1 MENKEIEK
9 NVKLFIKFLNNPNL
23 STLNAEEKKAILEVN
38 NLCKTDSEF
47 NEMVNKLKGSFSDE
61 SRMNILNDYLNQKE
75 LKEAKS
81 NEEVI
86 SKTFGVDIND
96 IEHKYLNSGKEIF
109 SFYDS
114 KIGRKRLLENPSDGT
129 LVEFLKEE
137 QNNNEDFQSDDYKA
151 NSTAIL
157 NEKLKEKNIE
167 LKMIYIGDLNDHQ
180 KEIDNLEEK
189 KKKCLEEIL
198 KNKEKL
204 GVVYVNLKDIVALD
218 KDGKIIE
225 GAYNDEKQKA
235 EVQSPKEANYKA
247 QEISNESKNA
257 IWNEF
262 EEKRE
267 NGLEVYELLDDNG
280 NFMGYYEPYSETNPE
295 PVKTAR
301 YTANINWEIPA
312 GKYSYGENQYTLSS
326 GSKIQVSISQSQ
338 TGTSYLTF
346 QNRTSNSSL
355 RFTNTKVTNGWK
367 GTVVLGNISSAV
379 YSFGIENAS
388 SVTITYTGSYSL

>member
-137 QNNNEDFQSDDYKA
+137 QNNNADFQSNDYKA

-167 LKMIYIGDLNDHQ
+167 LKMVYIGDLNDHQ
-180 KEIDNLEEK
+180 KEIDNLKEK
-189 KKKCLEEIL
+189 KKKCLDEIL

-204 GVVYVNLKDIVALD
+204 GVVYVNLEDIVALD

-247 QEISNESKNA
+247 QEISNENNDVSSNENNGESYVTDNTSVNEF
-257 IWNEF
+257 NEF
-262 EEKRE
+262 EDIPDIINAEGIDPAMRE
-267 NGLEVYELLDDNG
+267 EVAANLKKYYKNPDAMLALAPLERE
-280 NFMGYYEPYSETNPE
+280 YYEKLVGILSEKIELKKENKQVMTLKNPDN
-295 PVKTAR
+295 KWGFS
-301 YTANINWEIPA
+301 NIVL
-312 GKYSYGENQYTLSS
+312 LS
-326 GSKIQVSISQSQ
+326 IIAIA
-338 TGTSYLTF
+338 LAI
-346 QNRTSNSSL
+346 
-355 RFTNTKVTNGWK
+355 
-367 GTVVLGNISSAV
+367 VVLIM
-379 YSFGIENAS
+379 I
-388 SVTITYTGSYSL
+388 L

>member
-9 NVKLFIKFLNNPNL
+9 NIKLFIKFLNNPNL
-23 STLNAEEKKAILEVN
+23 STLNAEEKRAILEVN
-38 NLCKTDSEF
+38 NLCKTDPEF
-47 NEMVNKLKGSFSDE
+47 NDMVNKLKGSFSDE
-61 SRMNILNDYLNQKE
+61 SRMNILNDYLDQKE
-75 LKEAKS
+75 IQEAKT

-109 SFYDS
+109 SFYDP

-137 QNNNEDFQSDDYKA
+137 QNNNEDFQSNDYKA

-189 KKKCLEEIL
+189 KKKCLDEIL

-204 GVVYVNLKDIVALD
+204 GVVYVNLEDIVALD

-235 EVQSPKEANYKA
+235 EVQSPKGANYRA
-247 QEISNESKNA
+247 QEISNENSNVSSNENNGDSYA
-257 IWNEF
+257 TDNTNVNEFNEF
-262 EEKRE
+262 EDIPDIISAEGIDPAMRE
-267 NGLEVYELLDDNG
+267 EVAANLKKYYKNPDAMLALAPLERE
-280 NFMGYYEPYSETNPE
+280 YYEKLVGILSEKIELKKENKQVMTLKNPDN
-295 PVKTAR
+295 KWGFS
-301 YTANINWEIPA
+301 NIVL
-312 GKYSYGENQYTLSS
+312 LS
-326 GSKIQVSISQSQ
+326 IIAIA
-338 TGTSYLTF
+338 LAI
-346 QNRTSNSSL
+346 
-355 RFTNTKVTNGWK
+355 
-367 GTVVLGNISSAV
+367 VVLIMI
-379 YSFGIENAS
+379 F
-388 SVTITYTGSYSL
+388 

>member
-23 STLNAEEKKAILEVN
+23 SMLNTEEKEAILEVN
-38 NLCKTDSEF
+38 NLCKTDPEF
-47 NEMVNKLKGSFSDE
+47 NEMVNKLKGGFSDE
-61 SRMNILNDYLNQKE
+61 TRMNMLNDYLNQKE

-204 GVVYVNLKDIVALD
+204 GVVYVNLEDIVALD

-235 EVQSPKEANYKA
+235 EVQSPKEANYRA
-247 QEISNESKNA
+247 QEISNENNDVSSNENNGESYFTDNTSVNEF
-257 IWNEF
+257 NEF
-262 EEKRE
+262 EDIPDIINAEGIDPAMRE
-267 NGLEVYELLDDNG
+267 EVAANLKKYYKNPDAMLSLAPLERE
-280 NFMGYYEPYSETNPE
+280 YYEKLVGILSEKIELKKENKQVMTLKNPDN
-295 PVKTAR
+295 KWGFS
-301 YTANINWEIPA
+301 NIVL
-312 GKYSYGENQYTLSS
+312 LS
-326 GSKIQVSISQSQ
+326 IIAIA
-338 TGTSYLTF
+338 LAI
-346 QNRTSNSSL
+346 
-355 RFTNTKVTNGWK
+355 
-367 GTVVLGNISSAV
+367 VVLIM
-379 YSFGIENAS
+379 I
-388 SVTITYTGSYSL
+388 L

>member
-9 NVKLFIKFLNNPNL
+9 NIKLFIKFLNNPNL
-23 STLNAEEKKAILEVN
+23 STLNAEEKRAILEVN
-38 NLCKTDSEF
+38 NLCKTDPEF

-61 SRMNILNDYLNQKE
+61 SRMNILNDYLDQKE
-75 LKEAKS
+75 LKEAKT

-109 SFYDS
+109 SFYDP

-137 QNNNEDFQSDDYKA
+137 QNNNEDFQSNDYKA

-167 LKMIYIGDLNDHQ
+167 LKMVYIGDLNEHQ

-189 KKKCLEEIL
+189 KKKCLDEIL

-204 GVVYVNLKDIVALD
+204 GVVYVNLEDIVALD

-247 QEISNESKNA
+247 QEISNENNDVSSNENNGDSYA
-257 IWNEF
+257 TDNTNVNEFNEF
-262 EEKRE
+262 EDIPDIISAEGIDPAMRE
-267 NGLEVYELLDDNG
+267 EVAANLKKYYKNPDAMLALAPLERE
-280 NFMGYYEPYSETNPE
+280 YYEKLVGILSEKIELKKENKQVMTLKNPDN
-295 PVKTAR
+295 KWGFS
-301 YTANINWEIPA
+301 NIVL
-312 GKYSYGENQYTLSS
+312 LS
-326 GSKIQVSISQSQ
+326 IIAIA
-338 TGTSYLTF
+338 LAI
-346 QNRTSNSSL
+346 
-355 RFTNTKVTNGWK
+355 
-367 GTVVLGNISSAV
+367 VVLIM
-379 YSFGIENAS
+379 I
-388 SVTITYTGSYSL
+388 L

>member
-23 STLNAEEKKAILEVN
+23 SMLNTEEKEAILEVN
-38 NLCKTDSEF
+38 NLCKTDPEF

-61 SRMNILNDYLNQKE
+61 TRMNILNDYLNQKE
-75 LKEAKS
+75 LKKAKS

-137 QNNNEDFQSDDYKA
+137 QNNNEDFQSNDYKA

-167 LKMIYIGDLNDHQ
+167 LKMVYIGDLNDHQ

-189 KKKCLEEIL
+189 KKKCLDEIL

-204 GVVYVNLKDIVALD
+204 GVVYVNLEDIVALD

-247 QEISNESKNA
+247 QEISNENNDVSSNENNGESYVTDNTSVNEF
-257 IWNEF
+257 NEF
-262 EEKRE
+262 EDIPDIINAEGIDPAMRKEVAENLKKYYKNPDAMLSLAPLERE
-267 NGLEVYELLDDNG
+267 
-280 NFMGYYEPYSETNPE
+280 YYEKLVGILSEKIELKKENKQVMTLKNPYNKWGFS
-295 PVKTAR
+295 
-301 YTANINWEIPA
+301 NIVL
-312 GKYSYGENQYTLSS
+312 LS
-326 GSKIQVSISQSQ
+326 IIAIVLAI
-338 TGTSYLTF
+338 
-346 QNRTSNSSL
+346 
-355 RFTNTKVTNGWK
+355 
-367 GTVVLGNISSAV
+367 VVLIMI
-379 YSFGIENAS
+379 F
-388 SVTITYTGSYSL
+388 

>member
-9 NVKLFIKFLNNPNL
+9 NIKLFIKFLNNPNL
-23 STLNAEEKKAILEVN
+23 STLNAEEKRAILEVN
-38 NLCKTDSEF
+38 NLCKTDPEF

-61 SRMNILNDYLNQKE
+61 SRMNILNDYLDQKE
-75 LKEAKS
+75 LKEAKT

-109 SFYDS
+109 SFYDP

-137 QNNNEDFQSDDYKA
+137 QNNNEDFQSNDYKA

-189 KKKCLEEIL
+189 KKKCLDEIL

-204 GVVYVNLKDIVALD
+204 GVVYVNLEDIVALD

-235 EVQSPKEANYKA
+235 EVQSPKGANYRA
-247 QEISNESKNA
+247 QEISNENSNVSSNENNGESYA
-257 IWNEF
+257 TDNTSVNEFNEF
-262 EEKRE
+262 EDIPDIINAEGIEPARRE
-267 NGLEVYELLDDNG
+267 EVAENLKKYYKNPDAMLALTPLERE
-280 NFMGYYEPYSETNPE
+280 YYEKLVGILSEKIELKKENKQVMTLKNPDN
-295 PVKTAR
+295 KWGFS
-301 YTANINWEIPA
+301 NIVL
-312 GKYSYGENQYTLSS
+312 LS
-326 GSKIQVSISQSQ
+326 IIAIA
-338 TGTSYLTF
+338 LAI
-346 QNRTSNSSL
+346 
-355 RFTNTKVTNGWK
+355 
-367 GTVVLGNISSAV
+367 VVLIMI
-379 YSFGIENAS
+379 F
-388 SVTITYTGSYSL
+388 

>member
-1 MENKEIEK
+1 MENKKIEK

-23 STLNAEEKKAILEVN
+23 SMLNTEEKEAILEVN
-38 NLCKTDSEF
+38 NLCKTDPEF

-61 SRMNILNDYLNQKE
+61 TRMNMLNDYLNQKE

-137 QNNNEDFQSDDYKA
+137 QNNNEDFQSGDYKA

-189 KKKCLEEIL
+189 KKKCLDEIL

-204 GVVYVNLKDIVALD
+204 GVVYVNLEDIVALD

-247 QEISNESKNA
+247 QEISNENNDVSSNENNGESYFTDNTSVNEF
-257 IWNEF
+257 NEF
-262 EEKRE
+262 EDIPDIINAEGIDPAMRKEVAENLKKYYKNPDAMLSLAPLERE
-267 NGLEVYELLDDNG
+267 
-280 NFMGYYEPYSETNPE
+280 YYEKLVGILSEKIELKKENKQVMILKNPDN
-295 PVKTAR
+295 KWGFS
-301 YTANINWEIPA
+301 NIVL
-312 GKYSYGENQYTLSS
+312 LS
-326 GSKIQVSISQSQ
+326 IIAIVLAI
-338 TGTSYLTF
+338 
-346 QNRTSNSSL
+346 
-355 RFTNTKVTNGWK
+355 
-367 GTVVLGNISSAV
+367 VVLIMI
-379 YSFGIENAS
+379 F
-388 SVTITYTGSYSL
+388 

>member
-23 STLNAEEKKAILEVN
+23 SMLNTEEKRAILEVN

-61 SRMNILNDYLNQKE
+61 TRMNILNDYLNQKE

-189 KKKCLEEIL
+189 KKKCLDEIL

-204 GVVYVNLKDIVALD
+204 GVVYVNLEDIVALD

-235 EVQSPKEANYKA
+235 EVQSPKEANYRA
-247 QEISNESKNA
+247 QEISNENNNVSSNENNGESYA
-257 IWNEF
+257 TDNTSVNEFNEF
-262 EEKRE
+262 EDIPDIINAEGIEPAKRE
-267 NGLEVYELLDDNG
+267 EVAENLKKYYKNPDAMLALAPLERE
-280 NFMGYYEPYSETNPE
+280 YYEKLVGILSEKIELKKENKQVMTLKNPDN
-295 PVKTAR
+295 KWGFS
-301 YTANINWEIPA
+301 NIVL
-312 GKYSYGENQYTLSS
+312 LS
-326 GSKIQVSISQSQ
+326 IIAIA
-338 TGTSYLTF
+338 LAI
-346 QNRTSNSSL
+346 
-355 RFTNTKVTNGWK
+355 
-367 GTVVLGNISSAV
+367 VVLIM
-379 YSFGIENAS
+379 I
-388 SVTITYTGSYSL
+388 L

>member
-247 QEISNESKNA
+247 QEISNENNNVSSNENNGESYA
-257 IWNEF
+257 TDNTSVNEFNEF
-262 EEKRE
+262 EDIPDIINAEGIDPAMRKEVAENLKKYYKNPDAMLSLAPLERE
-267 NGLEVYELLDDNG
+267 
-280 NFMGYYEPYSETNPE
+280 YYEKLVGILSEKIELKKENKQVMTLKNPDN
-295 PVKTAR
+295 KWGFS
-301 YTANINWEIPA
+301 NIVL
-312 GKYSYGENQYTLSS
+312 LS
-326 GSKIQVSISQSQ
+326 IIAIA
-338 TGTSYLTF
+338 LAI
-346 QNRTSNSSL
+346 
-355 RFTNTKVTNGWK
+355 
-367 GTVVLGNISSAV
+367 VVLIM
-379 YSFGIENAS
+379 I
-388 SVTITYTGSYSL
+388 L

>member
-47 NEMVNKLKGSFSDE
+47 NEMVNMLKGSFSDE

-189 KKKCLEEIL
+189 KKKCLDEIL

-204 GVVYVNLKDIVALD
+204 GVVYVNLEDIVALD

-235 EVQSPKEANYKA
+235 EVQSPKEANYRA
-247 QEISNESKNA
+247 QEISNENNNVSSNENNGESYA
-257 IWNEF
+257 TDNTSVNEFNEF
-262 EEKRE
+262 EDIPDIINAEGIDPAMRKEVAENLKKYYKNPDAMLSLAPLERE
-267 NGLEVYELLDDNG
+267 
-280 NFMGYYEPYSETNPE
+280 YYEKLVGILSEKIELKKENKQVMTLKNPDN
-295 PVKTAR
+295 KWGFS
-301 YTANINWEIPA
+301 NIVL
-312 GKYSYGENQYTLSS
+312 LS
-326 GSKIQVSISQSQ
+326 IIAIA
-338 TGTSYLTF
+338 LAI
-346 QNRTSNSSL
+346 
-355 RFTNTKVTNGWK
+355 
-367 GTVVLGNISSAV
+367 VVLIM
-379 YSFGIENAS
+379 I
-388 SVTITYTGSYSL
+388 L

>member
-1 MENKEIEK
+1 MENKKIEK

-137 QNNNEDFQSDDYKA
+137 QNNNADFQSNDYKA

-167 LKMIYIGDLNDHQ
+167 LKMVYIGDLNDHQ

-189 KKKCLEEIL
+189 KKKCLDEIL

-204 GVVYVNLKDIVALD
+204 GVVYVNLEDIVALD

-247 QEISNESKNA
+247 QEISNENNDVSSNENNGESYVTDNTSVNEF
-257 IWNEF
+257 NEF
-262 EEKRE
+262 EDIPDIINAEGIDPAMRE
-267 NGLEVYELLDDNG
+267 EVAANLKKYYKNPDAMLALAPLERE
-280 NFMGYYEPYSETNPE
+280 YYEKLVGILSEKIELKKENKQVMTLKNPDN
-295 PVKTAR
+295 KWGFS
-301 YTANINWEIPA
+301 NIVL
-312 GKYSYGENQYTLSS
+312 LS
-326 GSKIQVSISQSQ
+326 IIAIA
-338 TGTSYLTF
+338 LAI
-346 QNRTSNSSL
+346 
-355 RFTNTKVTNGWK
+355 
-367 GTVVLGNISSAV
+367 VVLIM
-379 YSFGIENAS
+379 I
-388 SVTITYTGSYSL
+388 L

>member
-23 STLNAEEKKAILEVN
+23 SMLNTEEKRAILEVN
-38 NLCKTDSEF
+38 NLCKEDPEF

-61 SRMNILNDYLNQKE
+61 TRMNILNDYLNQKE

-81 NEEVI
+81 NEEAI

-167 LKMIYIGDLNDHQ
+167 LKMVYIGDLNDHQ

-189 KKKCLEEIL
+189 KKKCLDEIL

-204 GVVYVNLKDIVALD
+204 GVVYVNLEDIVALD

-235 EVQSPKEANYKA
+235 EVQSPKEANYRA
-247 QEISNESKNA
+247 QEISNENNNVSSNENNGESYA
-257 IWNEF
+257 TYNTSVNEFNEF
-262 EEKRE
+262 EDIPDIINAEGIEPAKRE
-267 NGLEVYELLDDNG
+267 EVAENLKKYYKNPDAMLALAPLERE
-280 NFMGYYEPYSETNPE
+280 YYEKLVGILSEKIELKKENKQVMTLKNPDN
-295 PVKTAR
+295 KWGFS
-301 YTANINWEIPA
+301 NIVL
-312 GKYSYGENQYTLSS
+312 LS
-326 GSKIQVSISQSQ
+326 IIAIA
-338 TGTSYLTF
+338 LAI
-346 QNRTSNSSL
+346 
-355 RFTNTKVTNGWK
+355 
-367 GTVVLGNISSAV
+367 VVLIM
-379 YSFGIENAS
+379 I
-388 SVTITYTGSYSL
+388 L

>member
-61 SRMNILNDYLNQKE
+61 SRMNILNDYLNQKK

-137 QNNNEDFQSDDYKA
+137 QNNNADFQSNDYKA

-167 LKMIYIGDLNDHQ
+167 LKMVYIGDLNDHQ

-189 KKKCLEEIL
+189 KKKCLDEIL

-204 GVVYVNLKDIVALD
+204 GVVYVNLEDIVALD

-247 QEISNESKNA
+247 QEISNENNDVSSNENNGESYVTDNTSVNEF
-257 IWNEF
+257 NEF
-262 EEKRE
+262 EDIPDIINAEGIDPAMRE
-267 NGLEVYELLDDNG
+267 EVAANLKKYYKNPDAMLALAPLERE
-280 NFMGYYEPYSETNPE
+280 YYEKLVGILSEKIELKKENKQVMTLKNPDN
-295 PVKTAR
+295 KWGFS
-301 YTANINWEIPA
+301 NIVL
-312 GKYSYGENQYTLSS
+312 LS
-326 GSKIQVSISQSQ
+326 IIAIA
-338 TGTSYLTF
+338 LAI
-346 QNRTSNSSL
+346 
-355 RFTNTKVTNGWK
+355 
-367 GTVVLGNISSAV
+367 VVLIM
-379 YSFGIENAS
+379 I
-388 SVTITYTGSYSL
+388 L

>member
-114 KIGRKRLLENPSDGT
+114 KIGRKRLLENPSDVT

-137 QNNNEDFQSDDYKA
+137 QNNNEDFQSNDYKA
-151 NSTAIL
+151 NSTVIL

-167 LKMIYIGDLNDHQ
+167 LKMVYIGDLNDHQ

-189 KKKCLEEIL
+189 KKKCLDEIL

-204 GVVYVNLKDIVALD
+204 GVVYVNLEDIVALD

-247 QEISNESKNA
+247 QEISNENNDVSSNENNGESYFTDNTSVNEF
-257 IWNEF
+257 NEF
-262 EEKRE
+262 EDIPDIINAEGIDPAMRE
-267 NGLEVYELLDDNG
+267 EVAANLKKYYKNPDAMLALAPLERE
-280 NFMGYYEPYSETNPE
+280 YYEKLVGILSEKIELKKENKQVMTLKNPDN
-295 PVKTAR
+295 KWGFS
-301 YTANINWEIPA
+301 NIVL
-312 GKYSYGENQYTLSS
+312 LS
-326 GSKIQVSISQSQ
+326 IIAIA
-338 TGTSYLTF
+338 LAI
-346 QNRTSNSSL
+346 
-355 RFTNTKVTNGWK
+355 
-367 GTVVLGNISSAV
+367 VVLIM
-379 YSFGIENAS
+379 I
-388 SVTITYTGSYSL
+388 L

>member
-23 STLNAEEKKAILEVN
+23 SMLNTEEKEAILEVN
-38 NLCKTDSEF
+38 NLCKTDPEF

-61 SRMNILNDYLNQKE
+61 TRMNILNDYLNQKE

-137 QNNNEDFQSDDYKA
+137 QNNNEDFQSNDYKA

-167 LKMIYIGDLNDHQ
+167 LKMVYIGDLNDHQ

-189 KKKCLEEIL
+189 KKKCLDEIL

-204 GVVYVNLKDIVALD
+204 GVVYVNLEDIVALD

-225 GAYNDEKQKA
+225 GAYNEEKQKA

-247 QEISNESKNA
+247 QEISNENNDVSSNENNGESYA
-257 IWNEF
+257 TDNTSVNEFNEF
-262 EEKRE
+262 EDIPDIINAEGIDPAMRKEVAANLKKYYKNPDAMLSLAPLERE
-267 NGLEVYELLDDNG
+267 
-280 NFMGYYEPYSETNPE
+280 YYEKLVGILSEKIELKKENKQVMTLKNPDN
-295 PVKTAR
+295 KCGFS
-301 YTANINWEIPA
+301 NIVL
-312 GKYSYGENQYTLSS
+312 LS
-326 GSKIQVSISQSQ
+326 IIAIA
-338 TGTSYLTF
+338 LAI
-346 QNRTSNSSL
+346 
-355 RFTNTKVTNGWK
+355 
-367 GTVVLGNISSAV
+367 VVLIM
-379 YSFGIENAS
+379 I
-388 SVTITYTGSYSL
+388 L

>member
-9 NVKLFIKFLNNPNL
+9 NIKLFIKFLNNPNL
-23 STLNAEEKKAILEVN
+23 STLNAEEKRAILEVN
-38 NLCKTDSEF
+38 NLCKTDPEF

-61 SRMNILNDYLNQKE
+61 SRMNILNDYLDQKE
-75 LKEAKS
+75 LKEAKT

-109 SFYDS
+109 SFYDP

-137 QNNNEDFQSDDYKA
+137 QNNNEDFQSNDYKA

-167 LKMIYIGDLNDHQ
+167 LKMVYIGDLNDHQ

-189 KKKCLEEIL
+189 KKKCLDEIL

-204 GVVYVNLKDIVALD
+204 GVVYVNLEDIVALD

-225 GAYNDEKQKA
+225 GAFNEEKQKA
-235 EVQSPKEANYKA
+235 EVQSPKEANYRA
-247 QEISNESKNA
+247 QEISNENSNVSSNENNGESYA
-257 IWNEF
+257 TDNTSVNEFNEF
-262 EEKRE
+262 EDIPDIINAEGIEPARRE
-267 NGLEVYELLDDNG
+267 EVAENLKKYYKNPDAMLALTPLERE
-280 NFMGYYEPYSETNPE
+280 YYEKLVGILSEKIELKKENKQVITLKNPDN
-295 PVKTAR
+295 KWGFS
-301 YTANINWEIPA
+301 NIVL
-312 GKYSYGENQYTLSS
+312 LS
-326 GSKIQVSISQSQ
+326 IIAIA
-338 TGTSYLTF
+338 LAI
-346 QNRTSNSSL
+346 
-355 RFTNTKVTNGWK
+355 
-367 GTVVLGNISSAV
+367 VVLIMI
-379 YSFGIENAS
+379 F
-388 SVTITYTGSYSL
+388 

>member
-23 STLNAEEKKAILEVN
+23 NMLNVEEKKAILEVN

-61 SRMNILNDYLNQKE
+61 SRMNILNDYLNQKK

-137 QNNNEDFQSDDYKA
+137 QNNNADFQSNDYKA

-167 LKMIYIGDLNDHQ
+167 LKMVYIGDLNDHQ

-189 KKKCLEEIL
+189 KKKCLDEIL

-204 GVVYVNLKDIVALD
+204 GVVYVNLEDIVALD

-247 QEISNESKNA
+247 QEISNENNDVSSNENNGESYVTDNTSVNEF
-257 IWNEF
+257 NEF
-262 EEKRE
+262 EDIPDIINAEGIDPAMRE
-267 NGLEVYELLDDNG
+267 EVAANLKKYYKNPDAMLALAPLERE
-280 NFMGYYEPYSETNPE
+280 YYEKLVGILSEKIELKKENKQVMILKNPDN
-295 PVKTAR
+295 KWGFS
-301 YTANINWEIPA
+301 NIVL
-312 GKYSYGENQYTLSS
+312 LS
-326 GSKIQVSISQSQ
+326 IIAIA
-338 TGTSYLTF
+338 LAI
-346 QNRTSNSSL
+346 
-355 RFTNTKVTNGWK
+355 
-367 GTVVLGNISSAV
+367 VVLIM
-379 YSFGIENAS
+379 I
-388 SVTITYTGSYSL
+388 L

>member
-23 STLNAEEKKAILEVN
+23 SMLNTEEKEAILEVN
-38 NLCKTDSEF
+38 NLCKTDPEF

-61 SRMNILNDYLNQKE
+61 TRMNILNDYLNQKE
-75 LKEAKS
+75 LKKAKS

-137 QNNNEDFQSDDYKA
+137 QNNNEDFQSNDYKA

-167 LKMIYIGDLNDHQ
+167 LKMVYIGDLNDHQ

-189 KKKCLEEIL
+189 KKKCLDEIL
-198 KNKEKL
+198 KKKERL
-204 GVVYVNLKDIVALD
+204 GVVYVNLEDIVALD

-235 EVQSPKEANYKA
+235 EVQIPKEANYKA
-247 QEISNESKNA
+247 QEISNENNDVSSNENNGESYFTDNTSVNEF
-257 IWNEF
+257 NEF
-262 EEKRE
+262 EDIPDIINAEGIEPAKRE
-267 NGLEVYELLDDNG
+267 EVAENLKKYYKNPDAMLSLAPLERE
-280 NFMGYYEPYSETNPE
+280 YYEKLVGILSEKIELKKENKQVMTLKNPYTYNKWGFS
-295 PVKTAR
+295 
-301 YTANINWEIPA
+301 NIVL
-312 GKYSYGENQYTLSS
+312 LS
-326 GSKIQVSISQSQ
+326 IIAIVLAI
-338 TGTSYLTF
+338 
-346 QNRTSNSSL
+346 
-355 RFTNTKVTNGWK
+355 
-367 GTVVLGNISSAV
+367 VVLIMI
-379 YSFGIENAS
+379 F
-388 SVTITYTGSYSL
+388 

>member
-9 NVKLFIKFLNNPNL
+9 NIKLFIKFLNNPNL
-23 STLNAEEKKAILEVN
+23 STLNAEEKRAILEVN
-38 NLCKTDSEF
+38 NLCKTDPEF

-75 LKEAKS
+75 LKEAKT

-109 SFYDS
+109 SFYDP

-137 QNNNEDFQSDDYKA
+137 QNNNEDFQSNDYKA

-167 LKMIYIGDLNDHQ
+167 LKMVYIGDLNDHQ

-189 KKKCLEEIL
+189 KKKCLDEIL

-204 GVVYVNLKDIVALD
+204 GVVYVNLEDIVALD

-225 GAYNDEKQKA
+225 GAFNEEKQKA
-235 EVQSPKEANYKA
+235 EVQSPKEANYRA
-247 QEISNESKNA
+247 QEISNENSNVSSNENNGESYA
-257 IWNEF
+257 TDNTSVNEFNEF
-262 EEKRE
+262 EDIPDIINAEGIEPARRE
-267 NGLEVYELLDDNG
+267 EVAENLKKYYKNPDAMLALTPLERE
-280 NFMGYYEPYSETNPE
+280 YYEKLVGILSEKIELKKENKQVMTLKNPDN
-295 PVKTAR
+295 KWGFS
-301 YTANINWEIPA
+301 NIVL
-312 GKYSYGENQYTLSS
+312 LS
-326 GSKIQVSISQSQ
+326 IIAIA
-338 TGTSYLTF
+338 LAI
-346 QNRTSNSSL
+346 
-355 RFTNTKVTNGWK
+355 
-367 GTVVLGNISSAV
+367 VVLIMI
-379 YSFGIENAS
+379 F
-388 SVTITYTGSYSL
+388 

>member
-47 NEMVNKLKGSFSDE
+47 NEMVNKLKGSFGDE
-61 SRMNILNDYLNQKE
+61 TRINILNDYLNQKK

-137 QNNNEDFQSDDYKA
+137 QNNNADFQSNDYKA

-167 LKMIYIGDLNDHQ
+167 LKMVYIGDLNDHQ

-189 KKKCLEEIL
+189 KKKCLDEIL

-204 GVVYVNLKDIVALD
+204 GVVYVNLEDIVALD

-235 EVQSPKEANYKA
+235 EVQSPKGANYKA
-247 QEISNESKNA
+247 QEISNENNNVSSNENNGESYVTDNTSVNEF
-257 IWNEF
+257 NEF
-262 EEKRE
+262 EDIPDIINAEGIEPAKRE
-267 NGLEVYELLDDNG
+267 EVAENLKKYYKNPDAMLALAPLERE
-280 NFMGYYEPYSETNPE
+280 YYEKLVGILSEKIELKKENKQVMTLKNPDN
-295 PVKTAR
+295 KWGFS
-301 YTANINWEIPA
+301 NIVL
-312 GKYSYGENQYTLSS
+312 LS
-326 GSKIQVSISQSQ
+326 IIAIA
-338 TGTSYLTF
+338 LAI
-346 QNRTSNSSL
+346 
-355 RFTNTKVTNGWK
+355 
-367 GTVVLGNISSAV
+367 VVLIM
-379 YSFGIENAS
+379 I
-388 SVTITYTGSYSL
+388 L

>member
-23 STLNAEEKKAILEVN
+23 STLNVEEKKAILEVN

-137 QNNNEDFQSDDYKA
+137 QNNNADFQSNDYKA

-167 LKMIYIGDLNDHQ
+167 LKMVYIGDLNDHQ

-189 KKKCLEEIL
+189 KKKCLDEIL

-204 GVVYVNLKDIVALD
+204 GVVYVNLEDIVALD

-247 QEISNESKNA
+247 QEISNENNDVSSNENNGESYVTDNTSVNEF
-257 IWNEF
+257 NEF
-262 EEKRE
+262 EDIPDIINAEGIDPAMRE
-267 NGLEVYELLDDNG
+267 EVAANLKKYYKNPDAMLALAPLERE
-280 NFMGYYEPYSETNPE
+280 YYEKLVGILSEKIELKKENKQVMTLKNPDN
-295 PVKTAR
+295 KWGFS
-301 YTANINWEIPA
+301 NIVL
-312 GKYSYGENQYTLSS
+312 LS
-326 GSKIQVSISQSQ
+326 IIAIA
-338 TGTSYLTF
+338 LAI
-346 QNRTSNSSL
+346 
-355 RFTNTKVTNGWK
+355 
-367 GTVVLGNISSAV
+367 VVLIM
-379 YSFGIENAS
+379 I
-388 SVTITYTGSYSL
+388 L

>member
-23 STLNAEEKKAILEVN
+23 SMLNTEEKEAILEVN
-38 NLCKTDSEF
+38 NLCKTDLEF

-61 SRMNILNDYLNQKE
+61 TRMNMLNDYLNQKE

-137 QNNNEDFQSDDYKA
+137 QNNNEDFQSNDYKA

-167 LKMIYIGDLNDHQ
+167 LKMVYIGDLNDHQ
-180 KEIDNLEEK
+180 K
-189 KKKCLEEIL
+189 
-198 KNKEKL
+198 
-204 GVVYVNLKDIVALD
+204 
-218 KDGKIIE
+218 
-225 GAYNDEKQKA
+225 
-235 EVQSPKEANYKA
+235 
-247 QEISNESKNA
+247 
-257 IWNEF
+257 
-262 EEKRE
+262 
-267 NGLEVYELLDDNG
+267 
-280 NFMGYYEPYSETNPE
+280 
-295 PVKTAR
+295 
-301 YTANINWEIPA
+301 
-312 GKYSYGENQYTLSS
+312 
-326 GSKIQVSISQSQ
+326 
-338 TGTSYLTF
+338 
-346 QNRTSNSSL
+346 
-355 RFTNTKVTNGWK
+355 
-367 GTVVLGNISSAV
+367 
-379 YSFGIENAS
+379 
-388 SVTITYTGSYSL
+388 

>member
-23 STLNAEEKKAILEVN
+23 NMLNVEEKKAILEVN

-61 SRMNILNDYLNQKE
+61 SRMNILNDYLNQKK

-137 QNNNEDFQSDDYKA
+137 QNNNADFQSNDYKA

-167 LKMIYIGDLNDHQ
+167 LKMVYIGDLNDHQ

-189 KKKCLEEIL
+189 KKKCLDEIL

-204 GVVYVNLKDIVALD
+204 GVVYVNLEDIVVLD

-247 QEISNESKNA
+247 QEISNENNDVSSNENNGESYVTDNTSVNEF
-257 IWNEF
+257 NEF
-262 EEKRE
+262 EDIPDIINAEGIDPAMRE
-267 NGLEVYELLDDNG
+267 EVAANLKKYYKNPDAMLALAPLERE
-280 NFMGYYEPYSETNPE
+280 YYEKLVGILSEKIELKKENKQVMTLKNPDN
-295 PVKTAR
+295 KWGFS
-301 YTANINWEIPA
+301 NIVL
-312 GKYSYGENQYTLSS
+312 LS
-326 GSKIQVSISQSQ
+326 IIAIA
-338 TGTSYLTF
+338 LAI
-346 QNRTSNSSL
+346 
-355 RFTNTKVTNGWK
+355 
-367 GTVVLGNISSAV
+367 VVLIM
-379 YSFGIENAS
+379 I
-388 SVTITYTGSYSL
+388 L

>member
-23 STLNAEEKKAILEVN
+23 SMLNTEEKEAILEVN
-38 NLCKTDSEF
+38 NLCKTDPEF

-61 SRMNILNDYLNQKE
+61 TRMNILNDYLNQKE

-137 QNNNEDFQSDDYKA
+137 QNNNEDFQSNDYKV

-167 LKMIYIGDLNDHQ
+167 LKMVYIGDLNDHQ

-189 KKKCLEEIL
+189 KKKCLDEIL

-204 GVVYVNLKDIVALD
+204 GVVYVNLEDIVALD

-247 QEISNESKNA
+247 QEISNENNDVSSNENNGESYVTDNTSVNEF
-257 IWNEF
+257 NEF
-262 EEKRE
+262 EDIPDIINAEGIDPAMRE
-267 NGLEVYELLDDNG
+267 EVAENLKKYYKNPDVMLALAPLERE
-280 NFMGYYEPYSETNPE
+280 YYEKLVGILSEKIELKKENKQVMTLKNPDN
-295 PVKTAR
+295 KWGFS
-301 YTANINWEIPA
+301 NIVL
-312 GKYSYGENQYTLSS
+312 LS
-326 GSKIQVSISQSQ
+326 IIAIA
-338 TGTSYLTF
+338 LAI
-346 QNRTSNSSL
+346 
-355 RFTNTKVTNGWK
+355 
-367 GTVVLGNISSAV
+367 VVLIM
-379 YSFGIENAS
+379 I
-388 SVTITYTGSYSL
+388 L

>member
-47 NEMVNKLKGSFSDE
+47 NEMVNKLKGSFGDE
-61 SRMNILNDYLNQKE
+61 TRINILNDYLNQKK

-137 QNNNEDFQSDDYKA
+137 QNNNEDFQSNDYKA

-167 LKMIYIGDLNDHQ
+167 LKMVYIGDLNDHQ

-189 KKKCLEEIL
+189 KKKCLDEIL

-204 GVVYVNLKDIVALD
+204 GVVYVNLEDIVALD

-247 QEISNESKNA
+247 QEISNENNDVSSNENNGESYVTDNTSVNEF
-257 IWNEF
+257 NEF
-262 EEKRE
+262 EDIPDIINAEGIDPAMRE
-267 NGLEVYELLDDNG
+267 EVAANLKKYYKNPDAMLALAPLERE
-280 NFMGYYEPYSETNPE
+280 YYEKLVGILSEKIELKKENKQVMTLKNPDN
-295 PVKTAR
+295 KWGFS
-301 YTANINWEIPA
+301 NIVL
-312 GKYSYGENQYTLSS
+312 LS
-326 GSKIQVSISQSQ
+326 IIAIVLAI
-338 TGTSYLTF
+338 
-346 QNRTSNSSL
+346 
-355 RFTNTKVTNGWK
+355 
-367 GTVVLGNISSAV
+367 VVLIMI
-379 YSFGIENAS
+379 F
-388 SVTITYTGSYSL
+388 

>member
-9 NVKLFIKFLNNPNL
+9 NIKLFIKFLNNPNL
-23 STLNAEEKKAILEVN
+23 STLNAEEKRAILEVN
-38 NLCKTDSEF
+38 NLCKTDPEF

-61 SRMNILNDYLNQKE
+61 SRMNILNDYLDQKE
-75 LKEAKS
+75 LKEAKT

-109 SFYDS
+109 SFYDP

-137 QNNNEDFQSDDYKA
+137 QNNNEDFQSNDYKA

-189 KKKCLEEIL
+189 NKKCLDEIL

-204 GVVYVNLKDIVALD
+204 GVVYVNLEDIVALD

-235 EVQSPKEANYKA
+235 EVQSPKGANYRV
-247 QEISNESKNA
+247 QEISNENSNVSSNENNGDSYA
-257 IWNEF
+257 TDNTNVNEFNEF
-262 EEKRE
+262 EDIPDIISAEGIDPAMRE
-267 NGLEVYELLDDNG
+267 EVAANLKKYYKNPDAMLALAPLERE
-280 NFMGYYEPYSETNPE
+280 YYEKLVGILSEKIELKKENKQVMTLKNPDN
-295 PVKTAR
+295 KWGFS
-301 YTANINWEIPA
+301 NIVL
-312 GKYSYGENQYTLSS
+312 LS
-326 GSKIQVSISQSQ
+326 IIAIA
-338 TGTSYLTF
+338 LAI
-346 QNRTSNSSL
+346 
-355 RFTNTKVTNGWK
+355 
-367 GTVVLGNISSAV
+367 VVLIM
-379 YSFGIENAS
+379 I
-388 SVTITYTGSYSL
+388 L

>member
-23 STLNAEEKKAILEVN
+23 SMLNTEEKEAILEVN
-38 NLCKTDSEF
+38 NLCKTDPEF

-61 SRMNILNDYLNQKE
+61 TRMNMLNDYLNQKE

-137 QNNNEDFQSDDYKA
+137 QNNNADFQSNDYKA

-167 LKMIYIGDLNDHQ
+167 LKMVYIGDLNDHQ

-189 KKKCLEEIL
+189 KKKCLDEIL

-204 GVVYVNLKDIVALD
+204 GVVYVNLEDIVALD

-247 QEISNESKNA
+247 QEISNENNDVSSNENNGESYFTDNTSVNEF
-257 IWNEF
+257 NEF
-262 EEKRE
+262 EDIPDIINAEGIDPAMRKEVAENLKKYYKNPDAMLSLAPLERE
-267 NGLEVYELLDDNG
+267 
-280 NFMGYYEPYSETNPE
+280 YYEKLVGILSEKIELKKENKQVMTLKNPYNKWGFS
-295 PVKTAR
+295 
-301 YTANINWEIPA
+301 NIVL
-312 GKYSYGENQYTLSS
+312 LS
-326 GSKIQVSISQSQ
+326 IIAIVLAI
-338 TGTSYLTF
+338 
-346 QNRTSNSSL
+346 
-355 RFTNTKVTNGWK
+355 
-367 GTVVLGNISSAV
+367 VVLIMI
-379 YSFGIENAS
+379 F
-388 SVTITYTGSYSL
+388 

>member
-137 QNNNEDFQSDDYKA
+137 QNNNADFQSNDYKA

-167 LKMIYIGDLNDHQ
+167 LKMVYIGDLNDHQ

-189 KKKCLEEIL
+189 KKKCLEKIL

-204 GVVYVNLKDIVALD
+204 GVVYVNLEDIVALD

-247 QEISNESKNA
+247 QEISNENNDVSSNENNGESYFTDNTSVNEF
-257 IWNEF
+257 NEF
-262 EEKRE
+262 EDIPDIINAEGIDPAMRKEVAENLKKYYKNPDAMLSLAPLERE
-267 NGLEVYELLDDNG
+267 
-280 NFMGYYEPYSETNPE
+280 YYEKLVGILSEKIELKKENKQVMTLKNPDN
-295 PVKTAR
+295 KWGFS
-301 YTANINWEIPA
+301 NIVL
-312 GKYSYGENQYTLSS
+312 LS
-326 GSKIQVSISQSQ
+326 IIAIA
-338 TGTSYLTF
+338 LAI
-346 QNRTSNSSL
+346 
-355 RFTNTKVTNGWK
+355 
-367 GTVVLGNISSAV
+367 VVLIM
-379 YSFGIENAS
+379 I
-388 SVTITYTGSYSL
+388 L

>member
-9 NVKLFIKFLNNPNL
+9 NIKLFIKFLNNPNL
-23 STLNAEEKKAILEVN
+23 STLNAEEKRAILEVN
-38 NLCKTDSEF
+38 NLCKTDPEF

-61 SRMNILNDYLNQKE
+61 SRMNILNDYLDQKE
-75 LKEAKS
+75 IQEAKT

-109 SFYDS
+109 SFYDP

-137 QNNNEDFQSDDYKA
+137 QNNNEDFQSNDYKA

-167 LKMIYIGDLNDHQ
+167 LKMVYIGDLNDHQ

-189 KKKCLEEIL
+189 KKKCLDEIL

-204 GVVYVNLKDIVALD
+204 GVVYVNLEDIVALD

-225 GAYNDEKQKA
+225 GAFNEEKQKA
-235 EVQSPKEANYKA
+235 EIQSPKGANYRA
-247 QEISNESKNA
+247 QEISNENSNVSSNENNGDSYA
-257 IWNEF
+257 TDNTNVNEFNEF
-262 EEKRE
+262 EDIPDIINAEGIDPAMRE
-267 NGLEVYELLDDNG
+267 EVAANLKKYYKNPDAMLALAPLERE
-280 NFMGYYEPYSETNPE
+280 YYEKLVGILSEKIELKKENKQVMTLKNPDN
-295 PVKTAR
+295 KWGFS
-301 YTANINWEIPA
+301 NIVL
-312 GKYSYGENQYTLSS
+312 LS
-326 GSKIQVSISQSQ
+326 IIAIA
-338 TGTSYLTF
+338 LAI
-346 QNRTSNSSL
+346 
-355 RFTNTKVTNGWK
+355 
-367 GTVVLGNISSAV
+367 VVLIM
-379 YSFGIENAS
+379 I
-388 SVTITYTGSYSL
+388 L

>member
-9 NVKLFIKFLNNPNL
+9 NIKLFIKFLNNPNL
-23 STLNAEEKKAILEVN
+23 STLNAEEKRAILEVN
-38 NLCKTDSEF
+38 NLCKTDPEF

-61 SRMNILNDYLNQKE
+61 SRMNILNDYLDQKE
-75 LKEAKS
+75 LKEAKT

-109 SFYDS
+109 SFYDP

-137 QNNNEDFQSDDYKA
+137 QNNNEDFQSNDYKA

-167 LKMIYIGDLNDHQ
+167 LKIVYIGDLNDHQ

-189 KKKCLEEIL
+189 KKKCLDEIL

-204 GVVYVNLKDIVALD
+204 GVVYVNLEDIVALD

-225 GAYNDEKQKA
+225 GAFNEEKQKA
-235 EVQSPKEANYKA
+235 EVQSPKEANYRA
-247 QEISNESKNA
+247 QEISNENSNVSSNENNGESYA
-257 IWNEF
+257 TDNTSVNEFNEF
-262 EEKRE
+262 EDIPDIINAEGIEPARRE
-267 NGLEVYELLDDNG
+267 EVAENLKKYYKNPDAMLALTPLERE
-280 NFMGYYEPYSETNPE
+280 YYEKLVGILSEKIELKKENKQVMTLKNPDN
-295 PVKTAR
+295 KWGFS
-301 YTANINWEIPA
+301 NIVL
-312 GKYSYGENQYTLSS
+312 LS
-326 GSKIQVSISQSQ
+326 IIAIA
-338 TGTSYLTF
+338 LAI
-346 QNRTSNSSL
+346 
-355 RFTNTKVTNGWK
+355 
-367 GTVVLGNISSAV
+367 VVLIMI
-379 YSFGIENAS
+379 F
-388 SVTITYTGSYSL
+388 

>member
-23 STLNAEEKKAILEVN
+23 STLNAEEKRAILEVN
-38 NLCKTDSEF
+38 NLCKEDPEF

-61 SRMNILNDYLNQKE
+61 TRMNILNDYLNQKE

-81 NEEVI
+81 NEEAI

-137 QNNNEDFQSDDYKA
+137 QNNNEDFQSNDYKA

-167 LKMIYIGDLNDHQ
+167 LKMVYIGDLNDHQ

-189 KKKCLEEIL
+189 KKKCLDEIL

-204 GVVYVNLKDIVALD
+204 GVVYVNLEDIVALD

-247 QEISNESKNA
+247 QEISNENNDVSFNENNVESYVNDNTNVNEF
-257 IWNEF
+257 NEF
-262 EEKRE
+262 EDIPDIINAEGIDPAMRKEVAANLKKYYKNPDAMLSLAPLERE
-267 NGLEVYELLDDNG
+267 
-280 NFMGYYEPYSETNPE
+280 YYEKLVGILSEKIELKKENKQVMTLKNPDN
-295 PVKTAR
+295 KCGFS
-301 YTANINWEIPA
+301 NIVL
-312 GKYSYGENQYTLSS
+312 LS
-326 GSKIQVSISQSQ
+326 IIAIA
-338 TGTSYLTF
+338 LAI
-346 QNRTSNSSL
+346 
-355 RFTNTKVTNGWK
+355 
-367 GTVVLGNISSAV
+367 VVLIM
-379 YSFGIENAS
+379 I
-388 SVTITYTGSYSL
+388 L

>member
-23 STLNAEEKKAILEVN
+23 SMLNVEEKRAILEVN
-38 NLCKTDSEF
+38 NLCKTDPEF

-61 SRMNILNDYLNQKE
+61 TRMNILNDYLNQKE

-81 NEEVI
+81 NEEAI

-109 SFYDS
+109 SFYDP
-114 KIGRKRLLENPSDGT
+114 KIGRKRLLENPSEGT

-137 QNNNEDFQSDDYKA
+137 QNNNEDFQSNDYKA

-167 LKMIYIGDLNDHQ
+167 LKMVYIGDLNDYQ

-189 KKKCLEEIL
+189 KKKCLDEIL

-204 GVVYVNLKDIVALD
+204 GVVYVNLEDIVALD

-225 GAYNDEKQKA
+225 GAYNEEKQKA

-247 QEISNESKNA
+247 QEISNENNDVSSNENNGESYA
-257 IWNEF
+257 TDNTSVNEFNEF
-262 EEKRE
+262 EDIPDIINAEGIDPAMRE
-267 NGLEVYELLDDNG
+267 EVAANLKKYYKNPDAMLALSPLERE
-280 NFMGYYEPYSETNPE
+280 YYEKLVGILSEKIELKKENKQVMTLKNPDN
-295 PVKTAR
+295 KWGFS
-301 YTANINWEIPA
+301 NIVL
-312 GKYSYGENQYTLSS
+312 LS
-326 GSKIQVSISQSQ
+326 IIAIA
-338 TGTSYLTF
+338 LAI
-346 QNRTSNSSL
+346 
-355 RFTNTKVTNGWK
+355 
-367 GTVVLGNISSAV
+367 VVLIM
-379 YSFGIENAS
+379 I
-388 SVTITYTGSYSL
+388 L

>member
-137 QNNNEDFQSDDYKA
+137 QNNNEDFQSNDYKA
-151 NSTAIL
+151 NSTVIL

-167 LKMIYIGDLNDHQ
+167 LKMVYIGDLNDHQ

-189 KKKCLEEIL
+189 KKKCLDEIL

-204 GVVYVNLKDIVALD
+204 GVVYVNLEDIVALD

-225 GAYNDEKQKA
+225 GTYNDEKQKA

-247 QEISNESKNA
+247 QEISNENNDVSTNENNGESYVTDNTSVNEF
-257 IWNEF
+257 NEF
-262 EEKRE
+262 EDIPDIINAEGIDPAMRKELAANLKKYYKNPDAMLSLAPLERE
-267 NGLEVYELLDDNG
+267 
-280 NFMGYYEPYSETNPE
+280 YYEKLVGILSEKIELKKENKQVMTLKNPDN
-295 PVKTAR
+295 KCGFS
-301 YTANINWEIPA
+301 NIVL
-312 GKYSYGENQYTLSS
+312 LS
-326 GSKIQVSISQSQ
+326 IIAIA
-338 TGTSYLTF
+338 LAI
-346 QNRTSNSSL
+346 
-355 RFTNTKVTNGWK
+355 
-367 GTVVLGNISSAV
+367 VVLIM
-379 YSFGIENAS
+379 I
-388 SVTITYTGSYSL
+388 L